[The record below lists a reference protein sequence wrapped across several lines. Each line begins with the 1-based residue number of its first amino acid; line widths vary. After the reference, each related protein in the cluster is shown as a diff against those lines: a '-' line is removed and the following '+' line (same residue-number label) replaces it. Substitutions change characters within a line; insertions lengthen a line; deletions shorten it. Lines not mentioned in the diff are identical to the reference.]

1 MFPPS
6 SFDFVR
12 AMQTNSGYERI
23 KPSTQNAAISQMQYP
38 TKSPPPYKYPAQ
50 KPQRG
55 GREPQQMTTQHTKK
69 VETSKYMA
77 KTASPSGRTT
87 ISEAEWKVTSGPEIP
102 LKPNATSA
110 NAKSVI
116 PHGGA
121 MWKKTPYSISSRNQ
135 MPPPANGSHGKYQ
148 MGGYVP
154 QPNPPI
160 ESPQF
165 QVQVSLNTANGLPA
179 SAPPTNFVPM
189 VSKGPGQSATF
200 RVSVHTSPV
209 AMTTESGPVSRGYP
223 GMQSGGHRRP
233 PEPAMDSPDSSAAFP
248 PSYYARN
255 YPRIEKSPPPY
266 QSSSSSRTSAPPSES
281 SQSSSQSYYDSP
293 PGYRQTR
300 APTMDQWCHP
310 KAPSVDDNMSI
321 SSDGSDSRSSSA
333 EDVDFAGFEL
343 ASMTSFDGGDEDAPN
358 VLTNETGTLV
368 VHVRK
373 RPEIDVLNPEPL
385 MNGEARSQR
394 PHISPET
401 YKFYMEQRVENV
413 LKDRKERE
421 HRRFQL
427 EQEMQKVNLS
437 EDAQSQMRKLL
448 SKKES
453 NYIRLKR
460 SKMDPSMFRKV
471 QVIGV
476 GAFGEVCL
484 TTHVQSGSF
493 YAMKILKKSEVLK
506 RNQVAHVKAERDIL
520 AEADNEWVVKLFYS
534 FQDKDNLY
542 FVMEYVQGGDLM
554 SLLIKEGFFREEMA
568 RFYIAEL
575 VLAIESVH
583 RMGFIHR
590 DIKPDNVLIDS
601 DGHIKLTDFGLCTGF
616 RWTHDSK
623 YYQNGT
629 LSRNHSRN
637 PSMDYDESWAKE
649 HKCRCGHAMDGQ
661 KPLAR
666 RHIRQHMRCQAHS
679 LVGTPNYIAPEVLM
693 RIPYT
698 HLCDWWSVGVILY
711 EMLVGRPPFYSPNA
725 AETQMKVCY
734 IVCSIPI

>member
-1 MFPPS
+1 MTSMSDVAMRGNS
-6 SFDFVR
+6 S
-12 AMQTNSGYERI
+12 
-23 KPSTQNAAISQMQYP
+23 
-38 TKSPPPYKYPAQ
+38 SP
-50 KPQRG
+50 
-55 GREPQQMTTQHTKK
+55 
-69 VETSKYMA
+69 
-77 KTASPSGRTT
+77 
-87 ISEAEWKVTSGPEIP
+87 
-102 LKPNATSA
+102 

-116 PHGGA
+116 PQGSA
-121 MWKKTPYSISSRNQ
+121 LWKSTPYSVTQTQLPTSASSN
-135 MPPPANGSHGKYQ
+135 HGTYQ
-148 MGGYVP
+148 IGGYIP
-154 QPNPPI
+154 QATPPI
-160 ESPQF
+160 QSPQF
-165 QVQVSLNTANGLPA
+165 QVQVSLNTPNSPQQTV
-179 SAPPTNFVPM
+179 SPTNFAPM

-209 AMTTESGPVSRGYP
+209 AMNTEPSSRGFP
-223 GMQSGGHRRP
+223 SMQRG
-233 PEPAMDSPDSSAAFP
+233 
-248 PSYYARN
+248 YARPEDATDTADNPAGLPLMMN
-255 YPRIEKSPPPY
+255 YRRNYRGEPCPPPY
-266 QSSSSSRTSAPPSES
+266 QQSRPAPPSEGSQGS
-281 SQSSSQSYYDSP
+281 SPSHYESP
-293 PGYRQTR
+293 PGYQ
-300 APTMDQWCHP
+300 PNSKLEQWSHSNG
-310 KAPSVDDNMSI
+310 PSIDNMSV
-321 SSDGSDSRSSSA
+321 SSDGSDSRSLTI
-333 EDVDFAGFEL
+333 EDVDFPGFEL
-343 ASMTSFDGGDEDAPN
+343 ASMTSFDGADEE
-358 VLTNETGTLV
+358 VQTNETGTLV
-368 VHVRK
+368 VHVRN
-373 RPEIDVLNPEPL
+373 RPQMDVLNPEPQL
-385 MNGEARSQR
+385 NGEERRSQR
-394 PHISPET
+394 PHISPQT
-401 YKFYMEQRVENV
+401 YKFFMEQRMEN
-413 LKDRKERE
+413 LQKDKKERE
-421 HRRFQL
+421 NRRFQL

-437 EDAQSQMRKLL
+437 EDAQSQMRKIL
-448 SKKES
+448 SKKET

-542 FVMEYVQGGDLM
+542 FVMEYVPGGDLM
-554 SLLIKEGFFREEMA
+554 SLLIKKGFFPEEMA

-637 PSMDYDESWAKE
+637 SSMDYDDTWAKE
-649 HKCRCGHAMDGQ
+649 HKCRCGHAVDGK

-725 AETQMKVCY
+725 AETQMKVCFHHSAKNY
-734 IVCSIPI
+734 ACLYV